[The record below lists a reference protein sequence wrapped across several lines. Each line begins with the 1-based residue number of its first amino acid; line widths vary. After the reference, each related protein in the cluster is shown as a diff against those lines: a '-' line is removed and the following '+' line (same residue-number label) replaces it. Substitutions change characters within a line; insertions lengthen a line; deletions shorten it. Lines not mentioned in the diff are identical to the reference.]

1 MFLWSSAT
9 KSSIESLRALE
20 NQSETGEGAN
30 DGFYQQFHS
39 WSLEE
44 DNKLEG
50 VVGCFVASLQH
61 HISSSWN
68 FMCRWIRI
76 LYTGFTLQ
84 TFLCSN
90 CNGICLCPNCYN
102 LSLLRRCSSE
112 TLEVWP
118 RYFFELIQVF
128 LLNPLWICLCSN
140 RYGVALWDCSYG
152 TLS

>member
-1 MFLWSSAT
+1 
-9 KSSIESLRALE
+9 
-20 NQSETGEGAN
+20 
-30 DGFYQQFHS
+30 
-39 WSLEE
+39 
-44 DNKLEG
+44 
-50 VVGCFVASLQH
+50 
-61 HISSSWN
+61 
-68 FMCRWIRI
+68 